1 MEKIKRKDSS
11 KASDANGM
19 ATFSRHVNELN
30 TQRNKATT
38 DRVCR
43 NASLTG
49 KSEALTTNSGRKANF
64 KNNLQQ
70 TNDSPERV
78 CNKSKTVINNSER
91 INNGSERVCDRPD
104 PTGNNSER
112 IHGGSETVRDR
123 SEPIENNSER
133 IHNDSERVRRYNTSK
148 PIRTNSERISNDTSP
163 FGVNSKM
170 KANAVTHKRSFS
182 VRREHTSII
191 NDSIRGSTSN
201 YLVRETT
208 SSQLVRESTSE
219 QLVKESAS
227 GQLVRE
233 TTLNHFVRE
242 STFTK
247 EAKTSVCDTSDSQFS
262 IRKQELKSILK
273 CSESKIAYHESNT
286 DTQMED
292 AKHEKVY
299 RCSYR
304 LPVRRRINVQKAV
317 SFRDDFVVRRFKSFD
332 VMYASG

>member
-30 TQRNKATT
+30 TQRNKATA

-43 NASLTG
+43 NASLRG

-64 KNNLQQ
+64 KNSLQQ
-70 TNDSPERV
+70 TNDSLESV
-78 CNKSKTVINNSER
+78 CNKSKTVRSNSER

-104 PTGNNSER
+104 TTGNYSKRLHN
-112 IHGGSETVRDR
+112 GSETVRNRPD
-123 SEPIENNSER
+123 PLENYSER
-133 IHNDSERVRRYNTSK
+133 LHNGSERERKYNTSK
-148 PIRTNSERISNDTSP
+148 PIRTNSERISYDTTP
-163 FGVNSKM
+163 FGANSDLKT
-170 KANAVTHKRSFS
+170 NAVTHRRSFS
-182 VRREHTSII
+182 IRREHTSII
-191 NDSIRGSTSN
+191 NNSIRGPTSN

-208 SSQLVRESTSE
+208 ASQLVRESTSE
-219 QLVKESAS
+219 QLFGDSAS

-233 TTLNHFVRE
+233 TTFNHLVCE
-242 STFTK
+242 STCTK
-247 EAKTSVCDTSDSQFS
+247 EAKSSVCDTSDSQFS
-262 IRKQELKSILK
+262 IRRQELKSILK
-273 CSESKIAYHESNT
+273 CSESKTAYHESNT
-286 DTQMED
+286 DTQIRDVKPER
-292 AKHEKVY
+292 VY